1 MKKSRAGK
9 QLSPAS
15 VEKGEKAMEE
25 FVDVNMMFDLMRTPE
40 GISPVEKL
48 LNEFEAHEAKEEKA
62 LEFYRN
68 TFAHMPNPM
77 TRFLMQLIISDEEKH
92 RAVMHAMVATLK
104 GSLTWTKPPD
114 SLEGAGDL
122 ASMNGKLREV
132 TEGFIRLEKDGIREY
147 RTLAKESSGYY
158 HGLFK
163 ILLDAMI
170 RDSEKHV
177 ELLEFLHENLKET

>member
-1 MKKSRAGK
+1 MKESRAETQSRPLG
-9 QLSPAS
+9 

-25 FVDVNMMFDLMRTPE
+25 FVDVNMMFDLIRTPE

-104 GSLTWTKPPD
+104 GSLTWTRPPGC
-114 SLEGAGDL
+114 LEGSGDV
-122 ASMNGKLREV
+122 ASMNGKLREA
-132 TEGFIRLEKDGIREY
+132 TEGFIRLEKEGIAEY
-147 RTLAKESSGYY
+147 KTLIGESSGYY

-163 ILLDAMI
+163 ILLDSMI
-170 RDSEKHV
+170 RDSEKHI
-177 ELLEFLHENLKET
+177 ELLQFLKATLKDA